1 MGRSPNPFVKQV
13 QNVVNIQ
20 YTTSS
25 GHEHNFLNKG
35 AGGSTSCS
43 FARSFKSSY
52 FNMDAKGSDLIFL
65 EHSVND
71 AYGTVLS
78 TDERRRCFESLI
90 LRIRQIAPNATIVAL
105 ILSHVVEHE
114 LISKHYNLPQIY
126 LGNITKYGA
135 IRADSIHFNDIGSF
149 LVCQAI
155 GKLLENAEHLYN
167 VSTTVKNSGAASYDD
182 LQRLYEPA
190 ESFDWILNFGDGSGW
205 TLPMGPLM
213 ESCFPSFKTAKIETN
228 SSNYSEFLHSD
239 HTGSCS
245 ETILAKIANQA
256 TQIFPCEG
264 WGIGHDGL
272 PRYQLS

>member
-1 MGRSPNPFVKQV
+1 
-13 QNVVNIQ
+13 
-20 YTTSS
+20 
-25 GHEHNFLNKG
+25 
-35 AGGSTSCS
+35 
-43 FARSFKSSY
+43 
-52 FNMDAKGSDLIFL
+52 MDAKGSDLIFL

-71 AYGTVLS
+71 GVLS
-78 TDERRRCFESLI
+78 RDERRRCFESII
-90 LRIRQIAPNATIVAL
+90 LRTRRVAPNATIVAL
-105 ILSHVVEHE
+105 TLSHVVEHE

-135 IRADSIHFNDIGSF
+135 IRADSIHLNDIGSF